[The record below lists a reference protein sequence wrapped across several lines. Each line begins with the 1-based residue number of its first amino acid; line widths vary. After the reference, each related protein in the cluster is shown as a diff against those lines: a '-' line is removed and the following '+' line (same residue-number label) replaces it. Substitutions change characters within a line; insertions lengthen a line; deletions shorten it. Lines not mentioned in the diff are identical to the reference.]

1 MLGIQVTQVSSKETY
16 VCERARTSLKGCL
29 LKMEKAQKEHDVLM
43 AMYREK
49 IAQYETTIANETRKK
64 KKPAHTLLTQ
74 SSESESEPEPTPE
87 DLEKARKDKLAR
99 EKILSAFK
107 SGVKPVLGVKKP
119 EPEPDT
125 ESEESVHYESERESE
140 PKEKEND
147 SWKETMRIE
156 KELEA
161 MRASRSA
168 YSEVS
173 STLPKP
179 KKSIKV
185 CSVIKTLGA
194 GVQTYPTPIV
204 E

>member
-1 MLGIQVTQVSSKETY
+1 
-16 VCERARTSLKGCL
+16 
-29 LKMEKAQKEHDVLM
+29 MEKAQKEHDVLM
-43 AMYREK
+43 AMYKQK
-49 IAQYETTIANETRKK
+49 IEQYEATIANETRKK
-64 KKPAHTLLTQ
+64 NKKPTHTLLTQ
-74 SSESESEPEPTPE
+74 SSESESEAEPIFEPTPE
-87 DLEKARKDKLAR
+87 DLEKARQDKLAR

-125 ESEESVHYESERESE
+125 ESEKSVRYESEKESE
-140 PKEKEND
+140 PEEKEND
-147 SWKETMRIE
+147 SWEETMRIE

-179 KKSIKV
+179 KKSIKA

-194 GVQTYPTPIV
+194 GIQTYPTPIV